1 MPRKP
6 REDSASYRDD
16 EGRRVCIVPIQPKSS
31 YARIHAFILGNNY
44 FKKSQI
50 ARGCKLKLKTLS
62 SLLSDM
68 RMARLVEWEEV
79 GDHLEYRSFPQNAL
93 RETVQPGKRI
103 CKTKIEREREAKA
116 AADAVF
122 AKYTKNTQEKVEV
135 YPEVDLF
142 DNPSSEKAEAV
153 FPEPVEESEEEYTHS
168 DLHDMALALATQ
180 IDDTLDEQGEEL
192 MALIEENVA
201 LKEENENL
209 TKVLQKYLNK
219 TV

>member
-1 MPRKP
+1 M
-6 REDSASYRDD
+6 
-16 EGRRVCIVPIQPKSS
+16 
-31 YARIHAFILGNNY
+31 
-44 FKKSQI
+44 
-50 ARGCKLKLKTLS
+50 KTLS

-79 GDHLEYRSFPQNAL
+79 GDHLEYRSFPQNDL

-122 AKYTKNTQEKVEV
+122 AKYTEDTQKKVEV
-135 YPEVDLF
+135 YPKVDLF
-142 DNPSSEKAEAV
+142 NNPLPEKAEAV
-153 FPEPVEESEEEYTHS
+153 FPEPVEESEEESEEEYTHS

-192 MALIEENVA
+192 MALMEENVA